1 MSNPILLNNIA
12 HKDLKVMTRYSAEF
26 GDNVHAV
33 LTFPTEYGDIQR
45 EYPILFR
52 KDAESGEFHSIALL
66 GLASGENLF
75 LDEGRWNASY
85 VPGIIARGPFLIG
98 FQDQEVEGE
107 VRREPVIHVDMDNPR
122 VSESDGEAVFL
133 EHGGST
139 PYLEHIVTIL
149 RGIQEGVAL
158 SKAMFAA
165 FASHDLIEP
174 VNIEADVLDDVKYV
188 LKGFY
193 TINQD
198 RLAHLDGEA
207 LEKLNKAGFL
217 QGAFLV
223 VASLNN
229 VKKLIDMKKRRLA
242 AT

>member
-1 MSNPILLNNIA
+1 MSKPVLLNNIA
-12 HKDLKVMTRYSAEF
+12 HKDLRVITRYSAEF

-52 KDAESGEFHSIALL
+52 KDAESGEFQSIALL
-66 GLASGENLF
+66 GFAKGENLF
-75 LDEGRWNASY
+75 LENDRWSASY

-98 FQDQEVEGE
+98 FQEQEVDGE
-107 VRREPVIHVDMDNPR
+107 VRREPVIHVDMDSPR
-122 VSESDGEAVFL
+122 VNEAEGEAVFL
-133 EHGGST
+133 EHGGNT
-139 PYLEHIVTIL
+139 RYLEHVAAIL

-165 FASHDLIEP
+165 FESYELIEP

-198 RLAHLDGEA
+198 RLAQLDGEA
-207 LEKLNKAGFL
+207 LEKLNRAGFL